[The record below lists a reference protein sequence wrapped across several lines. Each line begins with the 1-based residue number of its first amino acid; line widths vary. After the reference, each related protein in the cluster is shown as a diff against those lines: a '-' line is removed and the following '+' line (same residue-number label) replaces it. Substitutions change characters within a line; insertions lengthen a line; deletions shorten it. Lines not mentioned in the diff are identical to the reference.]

1 MKIPALDS
9 IQGVQREGSRDGFAD
24 LAERWICS
32 IKFSPRRTHKGLVLK
47 KVFWIWKKIMVLLK
61 RNLEGPRVH
70 SYVAAC
76 TANLQELYLSQSG
89 VLLLF

>member
-1 MKIPALDS
+1 M
-9 IQGVQREGSRDGFAD
+9 Q
-24 LAERWICS
+24 
-32 IKFSPRRTHKGLVLK
+32 GLVVAL
-47 KVFWIWKKIMVLLK
+47 FWGGCRLSGATPWALFASLARYRRRKKIMVRLK
-61 RNLEGPRVH
+61 RNLEGFRVH